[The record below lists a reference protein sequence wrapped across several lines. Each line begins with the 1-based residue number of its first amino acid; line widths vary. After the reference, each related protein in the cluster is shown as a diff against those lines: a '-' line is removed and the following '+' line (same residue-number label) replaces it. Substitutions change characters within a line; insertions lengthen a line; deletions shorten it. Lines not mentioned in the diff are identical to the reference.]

1 MLEGAVL
8 PGAWMCILGLLATEV
23 ILFGTQKGQGVESKL
38 AVLLWNVSREA
49 IVLQG
54 SFGMV
59 HGLLH
64 RLLGISVEF
73 IAILIRC
80 RLLINLNWVMID
92 PSRLHRL

>member
-1 MLEGAVL
+1 ML
-8 PGAWMCILGLLATEV
+8 PGAWWPILGLLTTEV
-23 ILFGTQKGQGVESKL
+23 ILFGAKKGQGVESKL
-38 AVLLWNVSREA
+38 TVLLRDVSREA

-54 SFGMV
+54 GFGMV

-80 RLLINLNWVMID
+80 WLLINLN
-92 PSRLHRL
+92 